1 MNKNDLASMNFGAYI
16 LKISEEMAQKR
27 KIYFI
32 KVGLVDPILAIQGLK
47 VGTKWGWGGHPPMK
61 QQTRQR
67 SNGCDKQ

>member
-47 VGTKWGWGGHPPMK
+47 VGTKWGGGHPPMK